1 MGIFADHF
9 IAEAE
14 GCTFEV
20 VAQMSSWLSAR
31 YSLLIDGG
39 LGDTASYTLWGGFM
53 LILGVRD
60 CVLWAERRGWRPE
73 AEEEGRSRAVMV
85 RPEGVQ
91 GVGGITGDAAPRRFE
106 PTRERSASDVTV
118 AARILQGWFGTG
130 VELLVNGMPVP
141 MRRLR

>member
-14 GCTFEV
+14 GRTIEV
-20 VAQMSSWLSAR
+20 VALLTGLLGAR
-31 YSLLIDGG
+31 YSLIIDGG
-39 LGDTASYTLWGGFM
+39 LGDTASYTLWGGF
-53 LILGVRD
+53 LLVLGVRE
-60 CVLWAERRGWRPE
+60 CVLWAERLGQRPE
-73 AEEEGRSRAVMV
+73 AEEEERSSAVMI

-91 GVGGITGDAAPRRFE
+91 GVGGVTSAAAPERFE
-106 PTRERSASDVTV
+106 PVRERAAGDVTV